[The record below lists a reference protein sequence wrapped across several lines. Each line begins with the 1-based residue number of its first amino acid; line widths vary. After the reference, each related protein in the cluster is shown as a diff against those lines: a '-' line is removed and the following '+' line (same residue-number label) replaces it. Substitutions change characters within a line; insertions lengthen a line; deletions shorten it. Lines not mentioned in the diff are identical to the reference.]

1 MSNNFALF
9 ASIAARSFTGWLKI
23 FVPGFLLSLAGIIA
37 GLILFG
43 GHNTA
48 GVPAAGHAGGA
59 GAVLGIFVLL
69 LQNFWASLLLLV
81 SIAGFA
87 VYASLASKYG
97 LQKAM
102 YLAWENK
109 LGEALLAKLSGWL
122 DKIWPDKTAA
132 PKDLPDATLVKSNL
146 KQAVKQDTG
155 TPRIGKRILNYAL
168 KKVYLDDIDFK
179 NPALDFKGIIIQKIR
194 DFISGRLEP
203 SRKAFLVVAVLHIL
217 VFVLAIV
224 LGR

>member
-23 FVPGFLLSLAGIIA
+23 FVPGFLLSLAGIIG

-43 GHNTA
+43 GHHTA
-48 GVPAAGHAGGA
+48 GLPAAGHAGGA
-59 GAVLGIFVLL
+59 GAILGIFVLL
-69 LQNFWASLLLLV
+69 IQNFWASLLLLV
-81 SIAGFA
+81 SITGFA

-102 YLAWENK
+102 HLAWENK
-109 LGEALLAKLSGWL
+109 LGEALLAKVSGWL
-122 DKIWPDKTAA
+122 DKIWLDKTIT
-132 PKDLPDATLVKSNL
+132 PKQLPDATLVKSNL
-146 KQAVKQDTG
+146 KEALKQDKS
-155 TPRIGKRILNYAL
+155 TPKIGRRILNYAL

-179 NPALDFKGIIIQKIR
+179 NPDLDFKAIIIQKIR
-194 DFISGRLEP
+194 DFISERLEP
-203 SRKAFLVVAVLHIL
+203 SRKAFLIVAVLHLLI
-217 VFVLAIV
+217 FILAIM